1 MKILYTEHVEF
12 EVSKNQIQSEKL
24 EMNENIGIN
33 AGKIWQ
39 YLEANGES
47 KVVRVK
53 RELGLSSNELYLALG
68 WLAREGNVAFCK
80 KGFFLWVKLV

>member
-1 MKILYTEHVEF
+1 
-12 EVSKNQIQSEKL
+12 
-24 EMNENIGIN
+24 MNENIGIN

-47 KVVRVK
+47 KVVRVR
-53 RELGLSSNELYLALG
+53 RELKLSSIEMNLALG

-80 KGFFLWVKLV
+80 KGFFMWVKLV